1 MRNDEGRSK
10 KFVINFL
17 VRRHENSLVVRVRN
31 PSTLFKCQPELFRFL
46 SCQFEK
52 IEAPKRNVASDVLSK
67 LKETTINMPSIKFSC
82 FCLPKF
88 TWEQHKKRKEKK
100 SAHVKAFNFA
110 ICVVNTQIN
119 FDVFQKIFHTDNA
132 KLNLRDTTSSDND
145 GKQHRKL
152 IDFYFNTKFLSS
164 H

>member
-1 MRNDEGRSK
+1 MKIRWSFGWETHPHYSNVNQIF
-10 KFVINFL
+10 FVFRL
-17 VRRHENSLVVRVRN
+17 VNLRRLKLPREMSQVIFYLNLNKQQSICLQSNLAAFSFQNSHENS
-31 PSTLFKCQPELFRFL
+31 
-46 SCQFEK
+46 
-52 IEAPKRNVASDVLSK
+52 I
-67 LKETTINMPSIKFSC
+67 
-82 FCLPKF
+82 
-88 TWEQHKKRKEKK
+88 RKEKK